1 MSFLTTRPE
10 ALIAAAAALQ
20 ALGSSMAA
28 ENAAAAAPTTGVAP
42 AAADEVSAL
51 QAMLFSAYGT
61 WYQNVSAQA
70 TAVHQMLVN
79 TLGTNAGS
87 YGNTE
92 AANQVTTSA
101 QALPG
106 ILSGLDSSSGATIGT
121 PLGWGQNFGAAASD
135 LIQVAPSQ
143 TPAEAAPAETALTG
157 AAGAGASVTPSGP
170 VGFGAAPL
178 LAASG
183 GATSVGGLSVPPSWA
198 AGGLGSAGP
207 APATLTGAGWTGPAP
222 DAARV
227 TALPAGVPAVASANR
242 GGLGLGAPRYGAKP
256 IVMPKP
262 TTT

>member
-10 ALIAAAAALQ
+10 ALIAAAGALQ

-28 ENAAAAAPTTGVAP
+28 QNAAAAAPTTGVAP

-51 QAMLFSAYGT
+51 QATLFSAYGT
-61 WYQNVSAQA
+61 WYQNVGAQA
-70 TAVHQMLVN
+70 TAIHQALVN

-87 YGNTE
+87 YGDTE

-135 LIQVAPSQ
+135 LVQIAPSQ
-143 TPAEAAPAETALTG
+143 TPAEEGPGATGLTAGVAGGLPAP
-157 AAGAGASVTPSGP
+157 PSGP
-170 VGFGAAPL
+170 AGFGSAPL
-178 LAASG
+178 LAVSG
-183 GATSVGGLSVPPSWA
+183 AAPSVGGLSVPPSWA
-198 AGGLGSAGP
+198 AVGAGSAGP
-207 APATLTGAGWTGPAP
+207 TPATLTGAGWTGPAP
-222 DAARV
+222 EAARV
-227 TALPAGVPAVASANR
+227 TAVPAGMPAVASANR

-262 TTT
+262 TVT